1 MSGFS
6 DLRRD
11 LTSAVGAPRELVPA
25 EKSALPAEA
34 HSYFSEGLERL
45 NRGEARESARCF
57 ERALEKAPQ
66 FADAH
71 VGLGIACAMECRI
84 YPALDHL
91 ERAVELEPGNF
102 YAHFKLGQLYFKLRI
117 PEKGYAEMSRALEC
131 ATLLEEKRL
140 IAQLVREER
149 QRERQGV
156 ARPWWNKPFSWAAI
170 FLGAGCS
177 VVLLVLLLLR
187 IW

>member
-1 MSGFS
+1 M
-6 DLRRD
+6 
-11 LTSAVGAPRELVPA
+11 TSAVGGPEELAPA
-25 EKSALPAEA
+25 GKSALPAEA
-34 HSYFSEGLERL
+34 QSYFSEGLERL
-45 NRGEARESARCF
+45 SRGEARESALWF
-57 ERALEKAPQ
+57 ERALEKAPR

-91 ERAVELEPGNF
+91 ERAAELEPGNF
-102 YAHFKLGQLYFKLRI
+102 YAHFKLGQLYFKLRV
-117 PEKGYAEMSRALEC
+117 PKKGYTEMSRALEC

-149 QRERQGV
+149 QREREGV
-156 ARPWWNKPFSWAAI
+156 ARPWWNQPFSLAAI
-170 FLGAGCS
+170 CVGAGVS
-177 VVLLVLLLLR
+177 IVLLTWLFFK